1 MINARF
7 SRKLNQFFAAGVLC
21 MSLSGILNA
30 QVETE
35 TSINN
40 GTITKTAK
48 IESGEVI
55 YASGHDLVVKRG
67 DGKIVHFA
75 NVPDNAKAYVDGKEI
90 ALTDLKPGMKLQRTT
105 VTTITPRTIMTVES
119 ISGKVWHTSPP
130 NSVILTTTNGKNERF
145 TLPSDAK
152 ITVNGQVTDA
162 WGLKKGMLINATRVT
177 EAPETVISEETKITG
192 TAPATTALAANQ
204 PILFAMVV
212 PPSASAADP
221 APAPANL
228 PATGSLLPLLGLLGF
243 ISVGSSLA
251 LRVMRPGA

>member
-1 MINARF
+1 MINAR
-7 SRKLNQFFAAGVLC
+7 SLRKLGQFFAAGVLC

-35 TSINN
+35 TTIDN
-40 GTITKTAK
+40 GKITKTAK
-48 IESGEVI
+48 IERGEVI
-55 YASGHDLVVKRG
+55 YASGHDLVVKRV

-75 NVPDNAKAYVDGKEI
+75 NVPDSAKAYVDGKEI
-90 ALTDLKPGMKLQRTT
+90 ALTNLKPGMKLQRTT
-105 VTTITPRTIMTVES
+105 ITTITPRTVMTVES
-119 ISGKVWHTSPP
+119 ISGKVWHASPP
-130 NSVILTTTNGKNERF
+130 NSVILTTNNGKNERF

-162 WGLKKGMLINATRVT
+162 WGLKKGMLINATRVI
-177 EAPETVISEETKITG
+177 EAPETVVSEETKITG

-212 PPSASAADP
+212 PATAPAADP
-221 APAPANL
+221 APAPAEL
-228 PATGSLLPLLGLLGF
+228 PTTGSLLPLFGLLGL

-251 LRVMRPGA
+251 LRVIRPNA